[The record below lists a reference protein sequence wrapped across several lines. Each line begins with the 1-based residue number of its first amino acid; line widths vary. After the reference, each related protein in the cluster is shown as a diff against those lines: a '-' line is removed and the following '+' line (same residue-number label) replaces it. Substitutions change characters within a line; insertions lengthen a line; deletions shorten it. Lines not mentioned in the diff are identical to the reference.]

1 MEKSRTEKT
10 PISGIKCPACKH
22 EESRVVR
29 IGIRED
35 PKWPVW
41 ICKNC
46 RVHFIEPRYK
56 DIRKYYEE
64 EYRKNHDAA
73 PGRSWSAE
81 ERYQFQHYFAQH
93 SKKYLL
99 DHIPAGGSLLDVGA
113 SAGGFIGTMQ
123 DEFDVHALEWNPED
137 VEFLMKHDIPV
148 ASSSI
153 EDAFPGQTFNVITAL
168 QVLEHQ
174 TDPVEFI
181 QSLKSKLVGGGYLY
195 LEVPHVDD
203 ALVAVYNNEKYRE
216 FFYREPHIT
225 YWNAN
230 NLANFLAMLGFE
242 THTIWYQRYGL
253 FDHMYWYFNQEP
265 VPDPYA
271 ARLAW
276 KPINPKHPQAA
287 SFNRFFWEMDAQ
299 YRLLMEA
306 LDCTDTLRAVARW
319 REI

>member
-1 MEKSRTEKT
+1 MEKSRTERSSV
-10 PISGIKCPACKH
+10 PGIKCPACKH
-22 EESRVVR
+22 EEARVLR

-41 ICKNC
+41 VCKNC

-73 PGRSWSAE
+73 PGRIWTAEQRYEFQNFSALP
-81 ERYQFQHYFAQH
+81 
-93 SKKYLL
+93 SKKWLL
-99 DHIPAGGSLLDVGA
+99 EHIPTGGSLLDIGA
-113 SAGGFIGTMQ
+113 SAGGFLGILQ

-137 VEFLMKHDIPV
+137 VAFLKQHDIPV
-148 ASSSI
+148 STENL
-153 EDAFPGQTFNVITAL
+153 EDAFPSQTFNVITAL

-174 TDPVEFI
+174 VDPVAFI
-181 QSLKSKLVGGGYLY
+181 QALKTKLVGGGYLY
-195 LEVPHVDD
+195 IEVPHVDD

-225 YWNAN
+225 YWNAI
-230 NLANFLAMLGFE
+230 NLTSFLSTLGFE
-242 THTIWYQRYGL
+242 AKAIWFQRYGL
-253 FDHMYWYFNQEP
+253 YDHMYWNFKQEP
-265 VPDPYA
+265 VPDPWYA
-271 ARLAW
+271 RKPW
-276 KPINPKHPQAA
+276 KPIHPNHPQSAA
-287 SFNRFFWEMDAQ
+287 INRFFVEMDGE

-306 LDCTDTLRAVARW
+306 LECTDTIRIAARW